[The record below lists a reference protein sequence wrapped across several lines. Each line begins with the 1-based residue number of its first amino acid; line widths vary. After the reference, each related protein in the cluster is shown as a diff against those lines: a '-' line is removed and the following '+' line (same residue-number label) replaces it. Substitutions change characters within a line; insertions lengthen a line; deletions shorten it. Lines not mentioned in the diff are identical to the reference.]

1 MAQPGIRGLGLRPGG
16 HRRRRRR
23 EGPGRRPQELLQRHL
38 ERAMRAVDDG
48 QQRIGRGLPPRGGD
62 VTLIVDGARSPLEDD
77 LEATKLVPTH
87 LFRPGYR
94 VRRAKGAPTR
104 AWAYPRKDR
113 GVGDADIAF
122 RATTPAHT
130 ITHELGHTLEYQ
142 NRPLF
147 EEAAAF
153 IGAHTKGPK
162 KKLNDGAKPGY
173 NYNKDEYYRPGLSE
187 KREDW
192 RYATS
197 IRDGVASDPSIG
209 PYKVRSTELISSGL
223 EWLEHAPETLF
234 VEVLAFADFLLR
246 RVVLRPKD

>member
-1 MAQPGIRGLGLRPGG
+1 MHHRLFRHTNPDATAAIDLGKAASKSVEVKRGIRHFTR
-16 HRRRRRR
+16 
-23 EGPGRRPQELLQRHL
+23 
-38 ERAMRAVDDG
+38 
-48 QQRIGRGLPPRGGD
+48 
-62 VTLIVDGARSPLEDD
+62 
-77 LEATKLVPTH
+77 LVAPH

-187 KREDW
+187 QREDW
-192 RYATS
+192 RYAAS
-197 IRDGVASDPSIG
+197 IRDGQASDPSIG

-223 EWLEHAPETLF
+223 EWLEYEPETLF
-234 VEVLAFADFLLR
+234 VEVPAFADFLLR
-246 RVVLRPKD
+246 RVVLRPND

>member
-223 EWLEHAPETLF
+223 EWLEYEPETLF
-234 VEVLAFADFLLR
+234 VQVPAFADFLLR
-246 RVVLRPKD
+246 RVVLRPND